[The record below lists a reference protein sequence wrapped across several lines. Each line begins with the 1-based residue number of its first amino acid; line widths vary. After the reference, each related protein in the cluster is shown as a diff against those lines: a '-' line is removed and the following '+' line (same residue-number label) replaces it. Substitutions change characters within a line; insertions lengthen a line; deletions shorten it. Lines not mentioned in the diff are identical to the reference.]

1 MTVQEMRDQTA
12 TLLRKSAS
20 DETALGFDG
29 FSPHIAAFHGQQ
41 AIEKLL
47 KAWLFALG
55 VEAPK
60 THSFKKLIA
69 LLEIEGCVVPKVSVP
84 LGRFS
89 DFAVQWRYED
99 IPEEGS
105 PDLPAM
111 RTAVRELREQ
121 IMPQIEHA
129 LAPPRV

>member
-1 MTVQEMRDQTA
+1 MTDQEMRDRTA

-20 DETALGFDG
+20 DEEALGLDG

-60 THSFKKLIA
+60 VHSFKKLVT
-69 LLEIEGCVVPKVSVP
+69 LLELKGCNVPKVSVP
-84 LGRFS
+84 IGRFS

-99 IPEEGS
+99 IPEEAA

-111 RTAVRELREQ
+111 RVAVREFREAVTLE
-121 IMPQIEHA
+121 IKKA
-129 LAPPRV
+129 LAEN